1 MERWK
6 QFCFGMLGLS
16 TQVPAVWSYIS
27 NGPYRSRGEKKA
39 VRCADGGKQGA
50 FAEGDT
56 ARLAFKAIPLF
67 SEPGTAAG
75 L

>member
-1 MERWK
+1 MEQWE

-27 NGPYRSRGEKKA
+27 NGPYRSRGEKKV
-39 VRCADGGKQGA
+39 VRGADGGEQGT
-50 FAEGDT
+50 FAGGDI

-67 SEPGTAAG
+67 FVPGTAAG